1 MSLSIALNPWPR
13 IYKCM
18 AGISPAVF
26 ILLGAPTGVETKRG
40 QAQQHNQH
48 GKESPLRR
56 MVRCVRGIK
65 LTGGLPSGTLEDAA
79 DDIGYSA

>member
-1 MSLSIALNPWPR
+1 MHGW
-13 IYKCM
+13 
-18 AGISPAVF
+18 ISPAVF

-40 QAQQHNQH
+40 QAQQHNQP

-56 MVRCVRGIK
+56 MVRCERGIK
-65 LTGGLPSGTLEDAA
+65 LTLTGGLPSGTLEDAA